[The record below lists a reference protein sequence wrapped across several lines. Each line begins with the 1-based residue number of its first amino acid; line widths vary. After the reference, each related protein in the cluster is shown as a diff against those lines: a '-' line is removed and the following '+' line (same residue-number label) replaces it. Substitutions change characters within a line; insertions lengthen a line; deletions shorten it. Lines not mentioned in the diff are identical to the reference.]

1 MQPKCMETGKEHEAI
16 LAAVNPLLGRGTF
29 VFIKL
34 SASWKLLK
42 TRASPECNALSKQVS
57 GEGFRWITSGF
68 MHVLIVDEEKNQAY
82 PLFVEAKEFRNNV
95 QALEFMKKR
104 FQKLGDEGMVVE
116 KRSAQVGGH
125 EANYVIW
132 TSRKKMFL
140 RRGETTLSHL
150 EWATYCDRT
159 SRLLLFRVSSSRVE
173 DFMRDKEK
181 MLSMLSSITCHS

>member
-1 MQPKCMETGKEHEAI
+1 METGNENEAV
-16 LAAVNPLLGRGTF
+16 LAAVNPVLGRGVF
-29 VFIKL
+29 VFVKMP
-34 SASWKLLK
+34 AHWKLLK
-42 TRASPECNALSKQVS
+42 TRAAPECDALSPQVA
-57 GEGFRWITSGF
+57 GDGFRWVAAGF
-68 MHVLIVDEEKNQAY
+68 MHVLIFDEKKNQAY
-82 PLFVEAKEFRNNV
+82 PLFVEAREFRNEA
-95 QALEFMKKR
+95 QALEFVKKR
-104 FQKLGDEGMVVE
+104 FQKFGEEGEVVE

-150 EWATYCDRT
+150 ECVTYCDLTR
-159 SRLLLFRVSSSRVE
+159 RLLIFRVSSSRVE